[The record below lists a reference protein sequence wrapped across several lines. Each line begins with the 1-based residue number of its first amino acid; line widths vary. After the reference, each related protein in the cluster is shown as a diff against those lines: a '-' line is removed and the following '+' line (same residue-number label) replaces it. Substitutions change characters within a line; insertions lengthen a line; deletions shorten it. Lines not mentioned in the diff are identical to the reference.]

1 MLDVSRSVRKR
12 PLRCCSTSAGSP
24 SRSSSEYGAPLI
36 WNSSVSAIRPCAP
49 MMPSEGL
56 ATTSGSGSAGR
67 RPGRNSRVKQSCRLL
82 NSVFFASDK
91 SRSENSRQQA
101 IEASR
106 TSGFSIL
113 LNQPMKRVMA
123 ARGIRLVSRKLRSS
137 CSVKAAIRPFT
148 VINLLDGLA
157 SAGGMDS
164 PLSILSLSAAALA
177 GAAVTFPKLQA
188 RLALSRAKHRSLTGH
203 SKMSKMVARLVPHY
217 EFDVDEFFRSD
228 GAPSEVAMQRQ
239 DAFFRLAGIYQ
250 DRYAK
255 GRQMTAEAA
264 AHISDL
270 QFTESYRVPFQYSRL
285 VRENLGTSAF
295 VQSSAGVTVTDVDG
309 NVSYDLT
316 GSYGV
321 NIFGNDFYK
330 ECITEAEKRAHALGP
345 VLGPYHPVITDNVR
359 RLCEISGL
367 DEVSFHMSGTEAV
380 MQAVRLARY
389 HTRLTHLVRFA
400 GAYHGWWGDV
410 QPGVGNPVSAHH
422 TYTLAEMSERTLDV
436 LKTRRDI
443 ACVLVNPLQALHPNA
458 NAPGD
463 SSLVD
468 SSRSA
473 HYDRAAY
480 TAWLKSLREV
490 CTERGIVL
498 IFDEVFVGFRLAV
511 GGAQEYFGV
520 RADMVTYGKSLA
532 GGLPVGVV
540 CGRKDLMRRFRDDRP
555 ADVCFA
561 RGTFNSHPYVMTA
574 MDEFLSRL
582 GNPGIRARYAGLEE
596 LWNKRAEQLNQR
608 LAASDLPVR
617 VSNISSIWM
626 VQYTE
631 PSRYNWMLQYYLRA
645 EGLALSWVGT
655 GRLIFSLN
663 YTDAGFGEVA
673 DRFVAATEKM
683 KRDGWWWHDASL
695 TDKGIKRQILK
706 ELLAKRLGR

>member
-1 MLDVSRSVRKR
+1 ME
-12 PLRCCSTSAGSP
+12 SP
-24 SRSSSEYGAPLI
+24 
-36 WNSSVSAIRPCAP
+36 
-49 MMPSEGL
+49 
-56 ATTSGSGSAGR
+56 
-67 RPGRNSRVKQSCRLL
+67 
-82 NSVFFASDK
+82 
-91 SRSENSRQQA
+91 
-101 IEASR
+101 
-106 TSGFSIL
+106 IL
-113 LNQPMKRVMA
+113 
-123 ARGIRLVSRKLRSS
+123 
-137 CSVKAAIRPFT
+137 
-148 VINLLDGLA
+148 
-157 SAGGMDS
+157 
-164 PLSILSLSAAALA
+164 ILSLFTAATAAA
-177 GAAVTFPKLQA
+177 AAFPKLQA
-188 RLALSRAKHRSLTGH
+188 RLALSRAKHRSLAGH
-203 SKMSKMVARLVPHY
+203 SKMSRAVARLIPFY
-217 EFDVDEFFRSD
+217 EFDIDDFFRSD
-228 GAPSEVAMQRQ
+228 GAPAAITAQRQ
-239 DAFFRLAGIYQ
+239 DGFFRLARLYQ
-250 DRYAK
+250 ERYAK
-255 GRQMTAEAA
+255 GRAMTSEAA
-264 AHISDL
+264 EQISDL
-270 QFTESYRVPFQYSRL
+270 QFTRAYRVPFQYSRL
-285 VRENLGTSAF
+285 VQRYLGTSAF
-295 VQSSAGVTVTDVDG
+295 VESSAGVTVTDVDG
-309 NVSYDLT
+309 NVFYDLT

-321 NIFGNDFYK
+321 NIFGYDFYK
-330 ECITEAEKRAHALGP
+330 ECIAGAEARAHTLGP
-345 VLGPYHPVITDNVR
+345 VLGSYHPVVADNVR

-574 MDEFLSRL
+574 MDEFL
-582 GNPGIRARYAGLEE
+582 G
-596 LWNKRAEQLNQR
+596 R
-608 LAASDLPVR
+608 LASPNFNSVYIGLDETWNARAKALNDRLTAQDIPVR
-617 VSNISSIWM
+617 VSNLSSIWT
-626 VQYTE
+626 VRYTK

-663 YTDAGFGEVA
+663 YTDADFAAVA
-673 DRFVAATEKM
+673 DRFVAASEKM
-683 KRDGWWWHDASL
+683 KRDGWWWHQPAL
-695 TDKGIKRQILK
+695 TNKSIRRQILK
-706 ELLAKRLGR
+706 EMFARKRRR